1 VSLDDRFY
9 ELVSALSGFY
19 RTWVV
24 FIGLEL
30 RFFTALRNAG
40 ADGMTAD
47 ELAEWA
53 DCQPT
58 PVAAW
63 TRAAHAF
70 ELVSI
75 GDGRV
80 AVDEDVARVLLD
92 EQRPEYL
99 GGQFVSTIVASLDY
113 EGLLDFFRT
122 GVALDPRPARY
133 RRAVERL
140 TAQDIAVFFQEALGQ
155 LPDLVAGLSR
165 GGRVV
170 DIHCGAGRWLVAMA
184 RRFPELD
191 LVGIEFESDTAER
204 AVAKVAAAQLAGRI
218 MIENRPVPAMGHEG
232 EFDLAYLQYAL
243 HQLEEPVESLAAA
256 WRSLRPGGRLLAL
269 DWCLPSTLEE
279 DRTLLGELLWGI
291 QIDELYAGSRLY
303 TREGEAD
310 LFRQAGL
317 AEPTLIDL
325 PSGASLFL
333 LHREG

>member
-1 VSLDDRFY
+1 MSLDDRFD

-19 RTWVV
+19 RTWMV

-40 ADGMTAD
+40 AAGMTAD
-47 ELAEWA
+47 ELARAA

-80 AVDEDVARVLLD
+80 VVDEDVARVLLD

-99 GGQFVSTIVASLDY
+99 GGQFVATIIASLDY

-122 GVALDPRPARY
+122 GVVLSPRPARY

-155 LPDLVAGLSR
+155 LPDLIAGLSR

-184 RRFPELD
+184 RRFPEIE
-191 LVGIEFESDTAER
+191 LVGIEFEDDAAER
-204 AVAKVAAAQLAGRI
+204 AIENAAAAGLGERI
-218 MIENRPVPAMGHEG
+218 RIETRPVPAMAHAD

-243 HQLEEPVESLAAA
+243 HHLEEPVESLAAA
-256 WRSLRPGGRLLAL
+256 WRSLRPGGQLLVL

-303 TREGEAD
+303 TREGYVD
-310 LFRQAGL
+310 LFRGAGL

-333 LHREG
+333 LRREG